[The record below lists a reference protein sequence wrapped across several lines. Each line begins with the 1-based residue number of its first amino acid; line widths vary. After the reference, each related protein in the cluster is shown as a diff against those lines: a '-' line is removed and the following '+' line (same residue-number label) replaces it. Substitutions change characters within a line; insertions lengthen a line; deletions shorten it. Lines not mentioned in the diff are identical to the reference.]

1 MITPEGLADARL
13 ILGERL
19 AALRR
24 AAGLNQ
30 MDLARQVV
38 TSRSTVA
45 NVERG
50 RQSGTRDFWT
60 RCDGILRADGELLGE
75 YERVNTLQRRH
86 YRQTGYP
93 QPGGVLDGGVL
104 DGWWPE
110 STQAEPEFVAATT
123 ASGTTAPGVGPARPG
138 ADERSSGPVTG
149 RDVVRGQIPALR
161 CVLDAHDLPQDGPV
175 RAIPVLR
182 EDVAALVRMR
192 LQSRYGQLAVRLP
205 DLLPELHRALD
216 SAVGQRR
223 TMVAG
228 LLVQAYR
235 AADAVAD
242 KFGFY
247 DLSARIIALMLDA
260 ATESG
265 DELAIAAAAYV
276 RAETFFANEQ
286 HEVGR
291 RMLERAAL
299 RLMPEAGV
307 GSAAAY
313 GALHMRAAVLAARAG
328 TLAKANDHLLEA
340 ACWAHGLPDGVYAGT
355 VFGPASVRIHE
366 VALAVDGGNPDAA
379 ITVAARWQP
388 ATDLPAER
396 RSHFYIDLSRACAM
410 LESPERAR
418 DALWTARAIAP
429 EHVHDHPQVLE
440 TLAGLM
446 RGRLGKDPRVRQL
459 WQWVGAGAGVS
470 SPVPAAA
477 GPVAPPTS

>member
-1 MITPEGLADARL
+1 MITPEDLADARL
-13 ILGERL
+13 ALGQRL
-19 AALRR
+19 AALRH

-30 MDLARQVV
+30 MDLARQAV

-60 RCDGILRADGELLGE
+60 RCEGIVRADGVLLDG
-75 YERVNTLQRRH
+75 YERVRILQRRH
-86 YRQTGYP
+86 DRETGYL
-93 QPGGVLDGGVL
+93 QLDGGS
-104 DGWWPE
+104 DWGSE
-110 STQAEPEFVAATT
+110 SVRAEPELVAATSS
-123 ASGTTAPGVGPARPG
+123 SGGISGVGSARPRAG
-138 ADERSSGPVTG
+138 GRSGGPVTIG
-149 RDVVRGQIPALR
+149 DAVRRQIPALR
-161 CVLDAHDLPQDGPV
+161 CVLDAHDVPQDGPV
-175 RAIPVLR
+175 RSIPVLR

-192 LQSRYGQLAVRLP
+192 LQSSYGQLAVRLP

-216 SAVGQRR
+216 SVVGQRR
-223 TMVAG
+223 TMVAD

-242 KFGFY
+242 KFGYY
-247 DLSARIIALMLDA
+247 DLSARIIGLMLDA

-276 RAETFFANEQ
+276 RAETFFANGQ

-291 RMLERAAL
+291 RILERASL
-299 RLMPEAGV
+299 RLMPEAGA

-340 ACWAHGLPDGVYAGT
+340 GCWAHGLPDGVYAGT

-379 ITVAARWQP
+379 LTVAARWQP
-388 ATDLPAER
+388 PTDLPAER

-410 LESPERAR
+410 VESPERAR
-418 DALWTARAIAP
+418 DALWAASAIAP
-429 EHVHDHPQVLE
+429 EHVHDHPQVRE
-440 TLAGLM
+440 TLDGLT
-446 RGRLGKDPRVRQL
+446 RGRLGNDPRVRQL
-459 WQWVGAGAGVS
+459 RQWIGAGVS
-470 SPVPAAA
+470 SPVQATA
-477 GPVAPPTS
+477 GPAVPPTS

>member
-1 MITPEGLADARL
+1 MITPEDLADARL
-13 ILGERL
+13 ALGQRL
-19 AALRR
+19 AALRH

-30 MDLARQVV
+30 VDLARQVV

-60 RCDGILRADGELLGE
+60 RCEGIVRADGVLLDG
-75 YERVNTLQRRH
+75 YERVRILQRRH
-86 YRQTGYP
+86 DRESGYL
-93 QPGGVLDGGVL
+93 QPDGGAASS
-104 DGWWPE
+104 GPE
-110 STQAEPEFVAATT
+110 SVQAGPDLVAATS
-123 ASGTTAPGVGPARPG
+123 ASGGIPGAGSARPG
-138 ADERSSGPVTG
+138 AGVRSSGPVTIG
-149 RDVVRGQIPALR
+149 DAVRRQIPALR
-161 CVLDAHDLPQDGPV
+161 CVLDAHDVPQDGPV

-192 LQSRYGQLAVRLP
+192 LQSRYGRLAVRLA

-216 SAVGQRR
+216 STVGQRR
-223 TMVAG
+223 TMVAD

-242 KFGFY
+242 KFGYY
-247 DLSARIIALMLDA
+247 DLSARIIGLMLDA

-276 RAETFFANEQ
+276 RAETFFANGQ

-291 RMLERAAL
+291 RMLERASL
-299 RLMPEAGV
+299 RVMPEAGA
-307 GSAAAY
+307 GAAAAY

-340 ACWAHGLPDGVYAGT
+340 GCWAHGLPDGVYAGT

-379 ITVAARWQP
+379 LTVAARWQP
-388 ATDLPAER
+388 PTDLPAER

-410 LESPERAR
+410 VESPERAR

-429 EHVHDHPQVLE
+429 EHVHDHPQVRE
-440 TLAGLM
+440 TLDGLT
-446 RGRLGKDPRVRQL
+446 RGRLGQDPRVRQL
-459 WQWVGAGAGVS
+459 RQWIGAGAGVN

-477 GPVAPPTS
+477 GRAVPSTS